1 MSYIHWQFFPL
12 FPTFHVEPF
21 PVWWQVVTAH
31 LRSWLMKLNYLEAQE
46 YSAVLTVVFFF
57 KLSHVYLRLLWFLWL
72 FQLWVLLHFKCI
84 LWFVALLVLYKCHL
98 IFNTYEY
105 SHFCNIIQ
113 VLCTNTK
120 TQASKQA
127 QIHSRHAIAA
137 VLEQLVRPGGRQ
149 MPRLWFGL

>member
-31 LRSWLMKLNYLEAQE
+31 LRSWLMKLNYLKAQE
-46 YSAVLTVVFFF
+46 YSAVLTVFFFF